1 VTITQPYSAYA
12 ALAAQPARE
21 VLVDPETV
29 ELEPW
34 LHVGDP
40 LAETAIKALQAHK
53 LIRRNLIPG
62 IRELA
67 SEGNQAC
74 IDFLGDV
81 ETPPSWADFDAMRA
95 GGVMG
100 QRNPLPLILG
110 MHGTLP
116 MTYADGFASPVLVGT
131 GRLAGD
137 LPRRLFETATL
148 FLGVLDTDEMRP
160 GRSEWERCVRI
171 RLMHTMVRVKT
182 LQSGKWDLSFCQPVN
197 QLSTAAGPYI
207 FGEHRVRILREFGA
221 RISDEEADSFY
232 LMWRYVTRV
241 MGTVPELLCR
251 TADEQRILDRR
262 IMSVLYTP
270 NDDSRALTQA
280 LLDGLTGVRQL
291 PPFPRAVHEAIARR
305 VLSPPVVGP
314 AVKGDV
320 ANDLE
325 IPRHPVLDRAL
336 SVLAHALRLYGF
348 AHCIPLLARQS
359 QRLGRLALH
368 RLLESGLAGVPADY
382 QA

>member
-1 VTITQPYSAYA
+1 VTLTHSYCAYA
-12 ALAAQPARE
+12 ALAAQPGRE
-21 VLVDPETV
+21 VRVDPETV

-40 LAETAIKALQAHK
+40 LAEAAIVELRAQKR
-53 LIRRNLIPG
+53 IRRNLVPEIHK
-62 IRELA
+62 LA
-67 SEGNQAC
+67 SEGNQPC
-74 IDFLGDV
+74 IDFLRDV

-95 GGVMG
+95 GGAMG

-148 FLGVLDTDEMRP
+148 FLGVLDTDEIRP
-160 GRSEWERCVRI
+160 GRAEWERCVRI
-171 RLMHTMVRVKT
+171 RLMHTMVRLKT
-182 LQSGKWDLSFCQPVN
+182 LESGKWDLSFCQPVN

-207 FGEHRVRILREFGA
+207 FGEHRVRILKEFGA
-221 RISDEEADSFY
+221 RVSDEEADSFY
-232 LMWRYVTRV
+232 MMWRYVTRV
-241 MGTVPELLCR
+241 MGAVPELLCH

-262 IMSVLYTP
+262 VMSVLYTP
-270 NDDSRALTQA
+270 NDDSRTLTHA
-280 LLDGLTGVRQL
+280 LLDGLTDVRQL
-291 PPFPRAVHEAIARR
+291 PPFPRAMHEAIARR
-305 VLSPPVVGP
+305 VLSPSVVGP

-320 ANDLE
+320 SNDLE
-325 IPRHPVLDRAL
+325 IPGHPILDCCL
-336 SVLAHALRLYGF
+336 SLLGLALRLYVL
-348 AHCIPLLARQS
+348 AHRIPPLARQS